1 MQLPPRSLDKLKGVH
16 PDMVAVVLRAAEL
29 HQDSITKFIVTEGV
43 RSLERQKELFLA
55 HKSQTMN
62 SRHLVGKDLLGHAV
76 DLAIWEDRDEDK
88 VVDADELSWKFAA
101 YKDLADKMKQ
111 AAKELN
117 ISIKWGGD
125 WTTLKDGPHFELDR
139 TVYP

>member
-1 MQLPPRSLDKLKGVH
+1 MQLNLRSLDKLKGVH
-16 PDMVAVVLRAAEL
+16 PDLVSVVLKTAEL
-29 HQDSITKFIVTEGV
+29 YQDGITKFVVTEGV
-43 RSLERQKELFLA
+43 RSIERQKELFLA

-62 SRHLVGKDLLGHAV
+62 SRHLNGYAV

-88 VVDADELSWKFAA
+88 VVDVDELSWKFTA

-117 ISIKWGGD
+117 IPIKWGGD
-125 WTTLKDGPHFELDR
+125 WTTLKDGPHFELDS